1 MVTKL
6 NPLTQN
12 VCSNRRTDDGQVGKE
27 HENKGDWGKS
37 NTENQDF
44 DFWEQGKMII
54 FFKGTATT
62 TGRVLMLWPTR
73 LSSIMSKLPRR
84 TQTVYIVNSRLQ
96 DEGLQVT
103 I

>member
-1 MVTKL
+1 M
-6 NPLTQN
+6 
-12 VCSNRRTDDGQVGKE
+12 
-27 HENKGDWGKS
+27 NKGDWGTS

-44 DFWEQGKMII
+44 DFWEKGKMII
-54 FFKGTATT
+54 FFKGIATT

-73 LSSIMSKLPRR
+73 LSSIMSKSPRR
-84 TQTVYIVNSRLQ
+84 TQIVYIVNSRLQ